1 MRVMLLVALL
11 LIMPLISLTTLM
23 SLTSPGY
30 ASAVAYTDDQIAD
43 AIYKAEGG
51 KKASH
56 PYGIMSVPYK
66 NEADAR
72 RICLNTIRDNRKRYA
87 DYGHREYPTFL
98 EFLAS
103 IYAPTRGK
111 GITRSAKKLNGNWLR
126 NVRFFLK
133 EEQEEKKR
141 K

>member
-11 LIMPLISLTTLM
+11 LITPLILLTLT

-30 ASAVAYTDDQIAD
+30 ASAVTYTDDQIAD

-51 KKASH
+51 EKASH

-87 DYGHREYPTFL
+87 EYGHREYPTFL

-111 GITRSAKKLNGNWLR
+111 GISRSAKKLNENWLR
-126 NVRFFLK
+126 NVRFFLEK
-133 EEQEEKKR
+133 EQEEKKQN
-141 K
+141 

>member
-11 LIMPLISLTTLM
+11 ILMPLTLLTSLT

-30 ASAVAYTDDQIAD
+30 ASAVTYTDGQIAD

-87 DYGHREYPTFL
+87 EYGHREFPTFL

-126 NVRFFLK
+126 NVRFFLEK
-133 EEQEEKKR
+133 EQEEKKR
-141 K
+141 N